1 MSTRPESINDEALAA
16 PRLRKDQRRRISDI
30 IRASETPITALYA
43 VRNFLS
49 TGSSVANLDSDT
61 SPTVIQVSCND
72 QNAKM
77 STQYQFKLTAPTRL
91 DSPTL

>member
-1 MSTRPESINDEALAA
+1 MSARPQSINDETPVA

-30 IRASETPITALYA
+30 IRTSDAPITALYA

-49 TGSSVANLDSDT
+49 TGTANFDNDDT
-61 SPTVIQVSCND
+61 PSTIQVSCVD
-72 QNAKM
+72 GESKM
-77 STQYQFKLTAPTRL
+77 STQYQFKLAAPIRL

>member
-1 MSTRPESINDEALAA
+1 MSARPQSINDETPVA

-30 IRASETPITALYA
+30 IRTSDAPITALYA

-49 TGSSVANLDSDT
+49 TGASKANFDNDST
-61 SPTVIQVSCND
+61 PSTIQVSCTD
-72 QNAKM
+72 QDSKM
-77 STQYQFKLTAPTRL
+77 SPQYQFKLTAPIRL

>member
-30 IRASETPITALYA
+30 IRASETPTTALYA

>member
-30 IRASETPITALYA
+30 IRTSDAPITALYA

-49 TGSSVANLDSDT
+49 TGTANFDNDDT
-61 SPTVIQVSCND
+61 PSTIQVSCTD
-72 QNAKM
+72 QDSKM
-77 STQYQFKLTAPTRL
+77 STQYQFKLFAPIRL

>member
-16 PRLRKDQRRRISDI
+16 PRLRKDQRSRISDI
-30 IRASETPITALYA
+30 IRASETPTTALYA

>member
-1 MSTRPESINDEALAA
+1 MSARPQSINDETPVA

-30 IRASETPITALYA
+30 IRTSDSPITALYA

-49 TGSSVANLDSDT
+49 TGSSIANFDRDDSPNT
-61 SPTVIQVSCND
+61 IQVSCVD
-72 QNAKM
+72 GDSKM
-77 STQYQFKLTAPTRL
+77 STQYQFKLTAPIRL